1 MRTGRRPMTRWVFVL
16 TLLLA
21 FSAGAQEKGKKK
33 DEKKPISAVP
43 ADLLK
48 QAEEKSAAGDLDG
61 AIDLLRKAQGAEATA
76 GEASL
81 RLGRALAPKYDV
93 DLATDAS
100 RPAAAR
106 LRAAAKAGA
115 S

>member
-1 MRTGRRPMTRWVFVL
+1 MTRWVFVL
-16 TLLLA
+16 ALLLA
-21 FSAGAQEKGKKK
+21 FPAGAQDKGKKK

-81 RLGRALAPKYDV
+81 RLGRALELSTWYSVGTEPLWKY
-93 DLATDAS
+93 
-100 RPAAAR
+100 
-106 LRAAAKAGA
+106 GA
-115 S
+115 VAQMPSSGGAW